1 MKRLGPVLPAVLFV
15 TAMLATTPFGAVPL
29 AHGNN
34 DHVRGVVTQVSAESV
49 TIQLQDQTTS
59 TLTINAQ
66 TTVEKSGKPVQVSD
80 LKVGERVV
88 VDVPKGTKEAR
99 LIRFGPP
106 PAKAPATA
114 QKSASTDKK

>member
-1 MKRLGPVLPAVLFV
+1 MKRPGSILLAVLFV
-15 TAMLATTPFGAVPL
+15 TALFVAGPL

-34 DHVRGVVTQVSAESV
+34 DHVRGVVTEVSAESV
-49 TIQLQDQTTS
+49 TVQLQDQTTS
-59 TLTINAQ
+59 TLKVTAQ
-66 TTVEKSGKPVQVSD
+66 TTVEKSGKAVQLTD

-106 PAKAPATA
+106 PAKTAATATTA
-114 QKSASTDKK
+114 QKSPSGEKK

>member
-15 TAMLATTPFGAVPL
+15 TAMFATPQFVAVPL

-49 TIQLQDQTTS
+49 TIQMQDQKTT
-59 TLTINAQ
+59 TLSINAQ
-66 TTVEKSGKPVQVSD
+66 TTLEKSGKPVQVSD

-106 PAKAPATA
+106 PAKAPASA
-114 QKSASTDKK
+114 QKSAGTEKK